1 MMFQTFVA
9 CTEGLVDILN
19 DHSIIQDPVDIKEVV
34 SRFTTDIIGSCAFGI
49 DCNSIK
55 NPNSEFRAFG
65 KKIFQPDINL
75 QRRIKEALLLV
86 LPRSITAFL
95 NIKRMDRNVEDFFM
109 GVVKNTVNYREK
121 NKIRRNDFMQLLLQ
135 LKNDGKVEGDENS
148 TVNGNNS
155 QPNETMTMNEL
166 ASQCF
171 VFFIAGFETSATTMT
186 FALLELSLN
195 QDIQD
200 KLRNEIETILQIY
213 NGNVCYEAVMQM
225 SYLDKVI
232 QGNIFLIISNHCIQ
246 LKNFHLKLKFLYLHA
261 KYILLCMF
269 SKFFLIARDIFST
282 SLIKNDMCIPKN

>member
-55 NPNSEFRAFG
+55 NPNSEFRTFG
-65 KKIFQPDINL
+65 KKIFQPDLNL

-135 LKNDGKVEGDENS
+135 LKNEGKVEGDENG

-200 KLRNEIETILQIY
+200 KLRNEIETVLKNY
-213 NGNVCYEAVMQM
+213 NGNICYEAVMQM

-232 QGNIFLIISNHCIQ
+232 QGNVLFNYIISMYSIKTLSFKMKVFVTLCKLLITLNVYQIFLNSAQ
-246 LKNFHLKLKFLYLHA
+246 
-261 KYILLCMF
+261 
-269 SKFFLIARDIFST
+269 
-282 SLIKNDMCIPKN
+282 